1 MMRSLLVA
9 LLATLGS
16 VSMAS
21 AQAVPASPDS
31 PIATVSWGA
40 VAQKSAVGQ
49 RVFRRLLDRERDW
62 MQKLDPEREGLIRQQ
77 QQVAGLPERDDK
89 VRAFRR
95 AQVSFERRQEDA
107 KAELVNLQG
116 QVEAEFRAMVAPA
129 LEALVKERRIL
140 MVLEREAPV
149 ILWAAPVVDL
159 SEALAERI
167 DQQKQ

>member
-9 LLATLGS
+9 LLATLGTVS
-16 VSMAS
+16 VAS
-21 AQAVPASPDS
+21 GQTAPASQDS

-62 MQKLDPEREGLIRQQ
+62 IRKLDPEREEIIRQQ
-77 QQVAGLPERDDK
+77 QQVSGLPERDDK

-140 MVLEREAPV
+140 MVLDRETPV
-149 ILWAAPVVDL
+149 ILWATPAVDL
-159 SEALAERI
+159 SDALAERI
-167 DQQKQ
+167 DRQRP